1 MNERKEINLN
11 TELKNAPLFSAL
23 NGKQLDMLYHV
34 GTVKKFPK
42 GYTVVRQGEPG
53 DIFYIVVSGV
63 VKVALFNKDGKE
75 IVLSVLKAGDFFGE
89 LSLLDNEPR
98 SACVIVVEDSSLF
111 MLTRNSFYNL
121 ITTQTDI
128 LKKVLKE
135 ICSRLRHADE
145 KIESLAFLDVYGRTV
160 RVLQQLAHDQGV
172 KIENTIEI
180 QHAPTHQELSNIVG
194 TSRET
199 ISRIITLLKGN
210 RNLVSYK
217 GRTVVLREVSPE
229 QSQDS

>member
-1 MNERKEINLN
+1 MNKGKRINLN
-11 TELKNAPLFSAL
+11 SELKNVPLFSAL
-23 NGKQLDMLYHV
+23 SEKQLDMLYHI
-34 GTVKKFPK
+34 GTVKQFSK
-42 GYTVVRQGEPG
+42 GYTIVRQGDRG

-63 VKVALFNKDGKE
+63 VKVSLLNKDGKE
-75 IVLSVLKAGDFFGE
+75 IVLSTLYAGDFFGE

-98 SACVIVVEDSSLF
+98 SANVIVIEEASLF
-111 MLTRNSFYNL
+111 MLTRSCFYDL
-121 ITTQTDI
+121 ITTQTNI
-128 LKKVLKE
+128 LKKVLQE

-172 KIENTIEI
+172 KVKNTIEI

-217 GRTVVLREVSPE
+217 GKTVVLREVSQE
-229 QSQDS
+229 QSSDT

>member
-1 MNERKEINLN
+1 MNKGKEINLN
-11 TELKNAPLFSAL
+11 TELKNVPLFSAL
-23 NGKQLDMLYHV
+23 NERQLDMLYKV
-34 GTVKKFPK
+34 GTVKKFTK
-42 GYTVVRQGEPG
+42 GYTVVRQGDPG

-63 VKVALFNKDGKE
+63 VKVTLFNKDGKE
-75 IVLSVLKAGDFFGE
+75 IVLSVLKSGDFFGE

-98 SACVIVVEDSSLF
+98 SACVIVVEDASLF
-111 MLTRNSFYNL
+111 MLTRNSFYDL

-172 KIENTIEI
+172 KVENTVEI

-199 ISRIITLLKGN
+199 LSRIITLLKGN
-210 RNLVSYK
+210 KNLVSYK
-217 GRTVVLREVSPE
+217 GRTVILREVSPE
-229 QSQDS
+229 QSPAS